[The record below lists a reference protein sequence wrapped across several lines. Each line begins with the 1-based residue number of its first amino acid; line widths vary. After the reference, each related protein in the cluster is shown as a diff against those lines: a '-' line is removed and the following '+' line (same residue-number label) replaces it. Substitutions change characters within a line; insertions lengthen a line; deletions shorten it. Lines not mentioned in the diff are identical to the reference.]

1 MGGSVIEACLRC
13 RKYAKLVSM
22 IEIHGLTKR
31 YGDKVAVDSLDF
43 TVKPGVVTGFLGP
56 NGAGKSTTMRMIT
69 GLDRPTK
76 GTATVNGKNY
86 QSFPAPAKEVG
97 ALLEAKWVHPNRSAR
112 THLKWM
118 AQASGI
124 STNRVDE
131 VLRLVGLT
139 DVASKKAGGFSLGM
153 SQRLGLAGALLGDP
167 ETLILDEPV
176 NGLDPEGIRWVRT
189 FLKNLAAEGRTV
201 FVSSH
206 MLSEMAL
213 TSDNLVVIGRGKLVA
228 ETTVKEFTSSRGGS
242 STRLR
247 VGDHEHMAEALKQ
260 ENITFT
266 MDRDDVGREVFVVS
280 GVTTDD
286 VGKVAYSYGIPVFQL
301 EEHHGSLE
309 DAFLQLTGDDVEY
322 QGAAAQGGQN

>member
-1 MGGSVIEACLRC
+1 
-13 RKYAKLVSM
+13 M

-76 GTATVNGKNY
+76 GTATVN
-86 QSFPAPAKEVG
+86 
-97 ALLEAKWVHPNRSAR
+97 RSAR

-124 STNRVDE
+124 STDRVEE

-213 TSDNLVVIGRGKLVA
+213 TADNLVVIGRGKLVA
-228 ETTVKEFTSSRGGS
+228 DTTVEEFTSSRGGS
-242 STRLR
+242 ATRLR
-247 VGDHEHMAEALKQ
+247 VGDHEHMAQALKQ

-266 MDRDDVGREVFVVS
+266 MDRDNVGREVFVVS
-280 GVTTDD
+280 GVSTDD
-286 VGKVAYSYGIPVFQL
+286 VGKVAYSYGIPVLQL

-322 QGAAAQGGQN
+322 HGAAAQGGQN

>member
-1 MGGSVIEACLRC
+1 
-13 RKYAKLVSM
+13 M

-31 YGDKVAVDSLDF
+31 YEDKVAVDSLDF

-97 ALLEAKWVHPNRSAR
+97 ALLETKWVHPNRSAR

-124 STNRVDE
+124 STDRVDE

-213 TSDNLVVIGRGKLVA
+213 TADNLVVIGRGKLVA
-228 ETTVKEFTSSRGGS
+228 DTTVEEFTSSRGGS

-247 VGDHEHMAEALKQ
+247 VGDHDHMAQALKQ

-266 MDRDDVGREVFVVS
+266 MDRDNVGREVFVVT
-280 GVTTDD
+280 GVSTDD
-286 VGKVAYSYGIPVFQL
+286 VGKVAYSYGIPVLQL

>member
-1 MGGSVIEACLRC
+1 
-13 RKYAKLVSM
+13 M
-22 IEIHGLTKR
+22 IEIRGLTKR

-69 GLDRPTK
+69 GLDSPTQ
-76 GTATVNGKNY
+76 GSATVNGKKY
-86 QSFPAPAKEVG
+86 QSLPAPAQEIG
-97 ALLEAKWVHPNRSAR
+97 SLLEAKWVHPNRTAR
-112 THLKWM
+112 THLKWL
-118 AQASGI
+118 AQARGI
-124 STNRVDE
+124 SNKRVDE
-131 VLRLVGLT
+131 VLELVGLT

-153 SQRLGLAGALLGDP
+153 SQRLGLSGALLGDP

-213 TSDNLVVIGRGKLVA
+213 TAENLVVIGRGKLVA
-228 ETTVKEFTSSRGGS
+228 DTTVHEFTSSRGGG

-247 VGDHEHMAEALKQ
+247 VGDHDHMVEALKK
-260 ENITFT
+260 ENIEFT
-266 MDRDDVGREVFVVS
+266 IDRDDDGRDVFVVTDS
-280 GVTTDD
+280 STDD
-286 VGKVAYSYGIPVFQL
+286 LGKVAYSYGIPVLQL
-301 EEHHGSLE
+301 EECRASLE
-309 DAFLQLTGDDVEY
+309 DAFLQITGDVVEY
-322 QGAAAQGGQN
+322 QGGASQGGKN

>member
-1 MGGSVIEACLRC
+1 
-13 RKYAKLVSM
+13 M

-124 STNRVDE
+124 STDRVDE

-167 ETLILDEPV
+167 QTLILDEPV
-176 NGLDPEGIRWVRT
+176 NGLDPEGIRWGAHLPQEPRRRGAHGVRE
-189 FLKNLAAEGRTV
+189 L
-201 FVSSH
+201 SH
-206 MLSEMAL
+206 AL
-213 TSDNLVVIGRGKLVA
+213 
-228 ETTVKEFTSSRGGS
+228 
-242 STRLR
+242 
-247 VGDHEHMAEALKQ
+247 
-260 ENITFT
+260 
-266 MDRDDVGREVFVVS
+266 
-280 GVTTDD
+280 
-286 VGKVAYSYGIPVFQL
+286 
-301 EEHHGSLE
+301 
-309 DAFLQLTGDDVEY
+309 
-322 QGAAAQGGQN
+322 

>member
-1 MGGSVIEACLRC
+1 
-13 RKYAKLVSM
+13 M
-22 IEIHGLTKR
+22 IEVHGLTKR

-112 THLKWM
+112 THLRWM

-124 STNRVDE
+124 SADRVDE

-176 NGLDPEGIRWVRT
+176 
-189 FLKNLAAEGRTV
+189 
-201 FVSSH
+201 
-206 MLSEMAL
+206 
-213 TSDNLVVIGRGKLVA
+213 
-228 ETTVKEFTSSRGGS
+228 TSSPGGS

-247 VGDHEHMAEALKQ
+247 VGDHDHMAQVLKQ

-266 MDRDDVGREVFVVS
+266 MDRDNVGREVFVFS
-280 GVTTDD
+280 GVSTDE
-286 VGKVAYSYGIPVFQL
+286 VGKVAYSYGIPVLQL
-301 EEHHGSLE
+301 EEHHGTLE